1 MTAKNLSSI
10 IAIALLSGCA
20 AAPVMQPSAEFAVVR
35 PTQEQ
40 PDRIPTGSILD
51 NSRRMSLFEGQRHW
65 NVGDLVTI
73 ILAETTQASRT
84 AGLSADRAAS
94 NDVLNTA
101 DMAGKVLAQGGFI
114 GALKK
119 DGGNISHDA
128 TGSASQAASLQGSI
142 TASVVEVLPNGNL
155 VVTGEK
161 QLALSEGSEF
171 IQVTGVIR
179 AQDIQPDNTVASRRI
194 ANAQI
199 SYRGTGELARAAK
212 PGWGTSLLYN
222 LWPF

>member
-1 MTAKNLSSI
+1 
-10 IAIALLSGCA
+10 
-20 AAPVMQPSAEFAVVR
+20 
-35 PTQEQ
+35 
-40 PDRIPTGSILD
+40 
-51 NSRRMSLFEGQRHW
+51 MSLFEGQRHW

-119 DGGNISHDA
+119 DGGNIAHEAS
-128 TGSASQAASLQGSI
+128 GSASQAASLQGSI

>member
-1 MTAKNLSSI
+1 MTNLTLT
-10 IAIALLSGCA
+10 AIMTSLLWGCA
-20 AAPVMQPSAEFAVVR
+20 AAPVMEPSADFAVVR
-35 PTQEQ
+35 PTQSE

-51 NSRRMSLFEGQRHW
+51 NSRRISLFEGQRHW

-84 AGLSADRAAS
+84 AGLSAERKAS
-94 NDVLNTA
+94 NDVLNTT
-101 DMAGKVLAQGGFI
+101 DMAGKVLAHGGFI

-119 DGGNISHDA
+119 DGGTIGTESS
-128 TGSASQAASLQGSI
+128 GSASQAASLQGSI
-142 TASVVEVLPNGNL
+142 TATIIEVLPNGNL

-171 IQVTGVIR
+171 IQVTGIVR
-179 AQDIQPDNTVASRRI
+179 AQDIQPDNTVTSRRI

-212 PGWGTSLLYN
+212 PGWATSLLYN